1 MVIRLKTLSKIIIC
15 LIFLGCIV
23 LLVKGG
29 FDWYQKTAYPREY
42 SQYVE
47 KYAREYQVDEDLI
60 YAVIKTESGFD
71 PKAVSVN
78 DAKGLMQITK
88 DTFDWISGKLG
99 YKDKQHDD
107 LFDPETGIEYGTF
120 FLSYLLNEFQEPE
133 VALAAYH
140 AGRGITNKWLQDPE
154 YSPDGRVLEKIP
166 YQDTAHYVKKAMK
179 HYEIYQKQ

>member
-120 FLSYLLNEFQEPE
+120 FLSYLLNEFQEPCGQRDHQQ
-133 VALAAYH
+133 VA
-140 AGRGITNKWLQDPE
+140 AGSRIFAGWKGTGKDPV
-154 YSPDGRVLEKIP
+154 PGHCALC
-166 YQDTAHYVKKAMK
+166 KKSHEAL
-179 HYEIYQKQ
+179 